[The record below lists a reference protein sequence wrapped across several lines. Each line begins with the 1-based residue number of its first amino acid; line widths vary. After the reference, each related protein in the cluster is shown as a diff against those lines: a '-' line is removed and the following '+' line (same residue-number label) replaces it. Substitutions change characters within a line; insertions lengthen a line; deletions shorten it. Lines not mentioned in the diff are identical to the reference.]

1 MSMKQY
7 CFDIKNPKKI
17 DFNPDALK
25 SYIYGLYVGKGSVK
39 FPKEKAPFFPIY
51 VSIENSVCIR
61 LTTKG
66 KKNIER
72 IEKINKGLKPSKL
85 KWKGLILSKPYEF
98 VITQQAWWE
107 PREKKNDKVR
117 WVSII
122 QRGPY
127 FKDLMEP
134 YKPIG
139 GSLMYGGK
147 NYKLTPTEE
156 KVAVLY
162 AKRLLSEKSGTITEL
177 LTKDAV
183 FNRNFWKDF
192 QTYLTPEHRKIFKDF
207 KRIGWSKLV
216 KKLEIN
222 KEKKPTKAEK
232 DAKKA
237 RTEELKRE
245 YGYAKLDG
253 KVEAV
258 GNFTVEPVG
267 LFMGRGKH
275 PKRGMIK
282 KEVKPED
289 VTINVGVGDPVPRAP
304 YGHKWGKVV
313 HDQQHVWLAKWKDS
327 ILGSPKYVQ
336 FAASGRFKGE
346 SDLAKY
352 EKARKLQMH
361 IDKVRNSYMSDAKSK
376 NAEKRQLGTVLWLID
391 HHGIRPGDERTADQ
405 ADTVGASTLRVD
417 HVKLQGGDT
426 IIFDF
431 LGKDS
436 IKFYKKLKVPPIIY
450 KNFQEFLKG
459 KAKTSQ
465 VFNLISAA
473 SINAYLKQ
481 FDKNFTNK
489 VFRTRLA
496 SHIMF
501 EALKKVK
508 IPPDAT
514 KKTTKLLFNKANK
527 KVAEVLNHT
536 RSISVKAKE
545 SLKKLEGAMKEL
557 KKELKKAS
565 TDKEKQ
571 RIKKKIKTKKE
582 SIDAKK
588 DTMAVAIN
596 TSLTNYIDPRI
607 VVSWAERQGK
617 GRGTERTNN
626 ILGSVYSSAMMN
638 KFQWAIQSTPKN
650 WNWMKSPL
658 VGESKLQPGKQRVV
672 RVSRRKRRVAG
683 IGKYEIRKWCREKYG
698 PEWYKKDKEKRKAEA
713 AKALSGGKVVEEVIE
728 EVIGE
733 PKEEDF
739 FGDEEEEP
747 KEEEPK
753 EERMSVDDGPDL
765 GPSKMEKD
773 YKILLYVCR
782 NPRRIGA
789 LLQLHKVR
797 DDSGGYRYPALDWI
811 YPYAA
816 YAVDEGVG
824 NVKINRILKTFY
836 EKIY

>member
-25 SYIYGLYVGKGSVK
+25 SYIYSLYTGKGEVK

-98 VITQQAWWE
+98 VVTQQAWWE
-107 PREKKNDKVR
+107 PSEKKDDKVR
-117 WVSII
+117 WVSIV

-147 NYKLTPTEE
+147 NYKLTPKEE

-162 AKRLLSEKSGTITEL
+162 AKRLLSEKSGTITQL
-177 LTKDAV
+177 VTKDAV

-192 QTYLTPEHRKIFKDF
+192 KTYLTPEHRKIFKDF

-216 KKLEIN
+216 KKLEVE

-253 KVEAV
+253 KIEAV

-289 VTINVGVGDPVPRAP
+289 VIINVGVDDPVPRAP
-304 YGHKWGKVV
+304 SGHKWGKVV

-352 EKARKLQMH
+352 EKARKLQRH
-361 IDKVRNSYMSDAKSK
+361 IDKVRNGYMSDAKSK
-376 NAEKRQLGTVLWLID
+376 NAEKKQLGTVLWLID

-459 KAKTSQ
+459 KPKTSQ

-481 FDKNFTNK
+481 FDKK
-489 VFRTRLA
+489 CLELDY
-496 SHIMF
+496 HIMF

-508 IPPDAT
+508 IPKGAT
-514 KKTTKLLFNKANK
+514 KKTTKLEKESLRLVQELYLYDVLRADRCVSSHGLELRVPFLDKSLVKFCLSLSGELRKPVAGMEKSLLRESFK
-527 KVAEVLNHT
+527 KGYLPEEVLNRRKDGMSDGISGSKKKWFEQIQEFVGEEVKDEDIGSEFPHEEAYYYKIIYDKIFPT
-536 RSISVKAKE
+536 YQPKHAYWLPKWVDHGGDPSGRILSIFAKE
-545 SLKKLEGAMKEL
+545 K
-557 KKELKKAS
+557 
-565 TDKEKQ
+565 
-571 RIKKKIKTKKE
+571 
-582 SIDAKK
+582 
-588 DTMAVAIN
+588 
-596 TSLTNYIDPRI
+596 
-607 VVSWAERQGK
+607 
-617 GRGTERTNN
+617 
-626 ILGSVYSSAMMN
+626 
-638 KFQWAIQSTPKN
+638 
-650 WNWMKSPL
+650 
-658 VGESKLQPGKQRVV
+658 
-672 RVSRRKRRVAG
+672 
-683 IGKYEIRKWCREKYG
+683 
-698 PEWYKKDKEKRKAEA
+698 
-713 AKALSGGKVVEEVIE
+713 
-728 EVIGE
+728 
-733 PKEEDF
+733 
-739 FGDEEEEP
+739 
-747 KEEEPK
+747 
-753 EERMSVDDGPDL
+753 
-765 GPSKMEKD
+765 
-773 YKILLYVCR
+773 
-782 NPRRIGA
+782 
-789 LLQLHKVR
+789 
-797 DDSGGYRYPALDWI
+797 
-811 YPYAA
+811 
-816 YAVDEGVG
+816 
-824 NVKINRILKTFY
+824 
-836 EKIY
+836 